1 MTLRRGPAVIA
12 GCTAKRVIPSMPAAR
27 RSLTTAEIRASFK
40 NTASSLRLGEAAL
53 EATRAE

>member
-1 MTLRRGPAVIA
+1 
-12 GCTAKRVIPSMPAAR
+12 MPAAR